1 MDQFKVRHGIVRS
14 VIAVVVAILLLA
26 LSVLMVVYAN
36 EQGNDQAQMRADTKV
51 SYVADDDVDADLRA
65 VKLATDIANTIT
77 QAYRAEYDLSRRGRT
92 HGTAL
97 RELKRNDEGLWQ
109 FHTNTEAS
117 LLFLSDRRYN
127 DSTFQLAG
135 AQVQPL
141 HYVYERRGT
150 GSNRFYEVTF
160 ERESETLRADTGDT
174 VHAEWR
180 DDLLDANTVLHQL
193 QIDVAI
199 GAEESFEYFLIDE
212 DGRDTSYTFA
222 IDKREHITV
231 MGERREAIRV
241 SRVRDHDRR
250 QTYFWFVPDLN
261 YTMARMQQIEG
272 GKEQAQVNLTKLRF
286 ADDD

>member
-14 VIAVVVAILLLA
+14 AIAVAVAILLLA

-36 EQGNDQAQMRADTKV
+36 EEGDKLAQINAATEL
-51 SYVADDDVDADLRA
+51 DDVTDVSA
-65 VKLATDIANTIT
+65 VTDQRVEKHAIAIAQAIT
-77 QAYRAEYDLSRRGRT
+77 RAYRAEYDLSRRGRT

-97 RELKRNDEGLWQ
+97 RELKFNDDGLWQ
-109 FHTNTEAS
+109 YHTNTEAS

-222 IDKREHITV
+222 IDKREQITV

-261 YTMARMQQIEG
+261 YTMVRMQQIEG
-272 GKEQAQVNLTKLRF
+272 GKEQAQVNLTQLIF
-286 ADDD
+286 ANAD

>member
-14 VIAVVVAILLLA
+14 VIAVVIALLLLA
-26 LSVLMVVYAN
+26 LSMLMVVYAD
-36 EQGNDQAQMRADTKV
+36 EQGDEQPQMKADTEV
-51 SYVADDDVDADLRA
+51 EYVADEGADADQSA
-65 VKLATDIANTIT
+65 EQQAKTIAHAIT
-77 QAYRAEYDLSRRGRT
+77 RAYRAEYDLSRRGRT

-97 RELKRNDEGLWQ
+97 RELKHNDDGLWQ
-109 FHTNTEAS
+109 YHTNTEAS

-127 DSTFQLAG
+127 DSTFQLIG

-160 ERESETLRADTGDT
+160 ERESETLRAETGDT

-212 DGRDTSYTFA
+212 DGRDTSYMFA
-222 IDKREHITV
+222 IDKREQITV

-250 QTYFWFVPDLN
+250 QTYFWFAPELN
-261 YTMARMQQIEG
+261 YTMVRMQQIEG
-272 GKEQAQVNLTKLRF
+272 GKEQAQVNVTQLIF
-286 ADDD
+286 ANDN